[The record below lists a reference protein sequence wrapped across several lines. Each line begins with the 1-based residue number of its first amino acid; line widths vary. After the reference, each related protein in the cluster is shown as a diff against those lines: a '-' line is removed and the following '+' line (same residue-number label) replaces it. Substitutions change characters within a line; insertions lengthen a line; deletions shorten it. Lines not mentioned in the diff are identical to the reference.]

1 MDKTGVG
8 GEKWRP
14 ELYVMK
20 AFCRSK
26 KTECSIF
33 YVEGA
38 KKQSFQK
45 GQDQE
50 RREGL
55 KKTNVGGDV

>member
-1 MDKTGVG
+1 MKKASVDKTGVG

-45 GQDQE
+45 
-50 RREGL
+50 
-55 KKTNVGGDV
+55 